1 MTSGGDAAGMNP
13 AVKRFVD
20 YAIQQ
25 GEKPYLIYDGLVG
38 LLDGKVVEAEKQM
51 VSSILYRGGTVLRS
65 SRSQRFREP
74 EYRQKAYK
82 ELEKHGIEKLIIVGG
97 DGSFN
102 AARVMCQEADI
113 AVAGIPATIDN
124 DIPCTDY
131 CLGVDT
137 ALNVIR
143 QAIDGIRDTAAS
155 FRRTFVIETMGRDCG
170 YLAAM
175 SALTSGAEVCLIPEV
190 PYDMDSIIRRLN
202 DEISQGRLY
211 CIAVVAEGVAE
222 GRKVTETLQER
233 TGMEARL
240 TVLGHIQ
247 RGGSPTVLDRRL
259 AFEFAH
265 TAVEALLDGERS
277 FVTVTKSLEVGIK
290 PIDEVL
296 SQSHRLDPYICKM
309 VEALAN

>member
-20 YAIQQ
+20 YAVQK

-38 LLDGKVVEAEKQM
+38 LLDGKVVEAEKHM
-51 VSSILYRGGTVLRS
+51 VSGILYRGGTVLRS

-74 EYRQKAYK
+74 DYRQKAYD
-82 ELEKHGIEKLIIVGG
+82 ELTKRGITKLIVVGG

-102 AARVMCQEADI
+102 AARVMCHEADI

-143 QAIDGIRDTAAS
+143 EAIDGIRDTAAS
-155 FRRTFVIETMGRDCG
+155 FRRTFVIETMGRNCG

-190 PYDMDSIIRRLN
+190 PYDMDGITARLN
-202 DEISQGRLY
+202 DEITQGRLY
-211 CIAVVAEGVAE
+211 SIAVVAEGVAE
-222 GRKVTETLQER
+222 GRKVTEVLQER

-240 TVLGHIQ
+240 TILGHIQ
-247 RGGSPTVLDRRL
+247 RGGSPTVLDRRM

-265 TAVEALLDGERS
+265 TAVDALLDGERS
-277 FVTVTKSLEVGIK
+277 FVTVTKSLEVGIR

-296 SQSHRLDPYICKM
+296 SEKHVLDPYICKM
-309 VEALAN
+309 VESLAR

>member
-20 YAIQQ
+20 YSLQK
-25 GEKPYLIYDGLVG
+25 GLKPYLIYDGLVG
-38 LLDGKVVEAEKQM
+38 LLDGKIVEADKHA
-51 VSSILYRGGTVLRS
+51 VSGILFRGGTVLRS

-74 EYRQKAYK
+74 EYRQKAYE
-82 ELEKHGIEKLIIVGG
+82 ELEKRGITKLIVVGG

-102 AARVMCQEADI
+102 AARVMCHEADI

-143 QAIDGIRDTAAS
+143 EAIDGIRDTAAS

-190 PYDMDSIIRRLN
+190 PYDMNGITARLN
-202 DEISQGRLY
+202 AEITAGRLY
-211 CIAVVAEGVAE
+211 SIAVVAEGVLE
-222 GRKVTETLQER
+222 GRKLAEVLER
-233 TGMEARL
+233 ETGMEARL
-240 TVLGHIQ
+240 TILGHIQ
-247 RGGSPTVLDRRL
+247 RGGSPTVIDRRL

-265 TAVEALLDGERS
+265 TAVDALLDGEKS

-290 PIDEVL
+290 NIDEVL
-296 SQSHRLDPYICKM
+296 STKHVLDPYICKM
-309 VEALAN
+309 VSTLCH